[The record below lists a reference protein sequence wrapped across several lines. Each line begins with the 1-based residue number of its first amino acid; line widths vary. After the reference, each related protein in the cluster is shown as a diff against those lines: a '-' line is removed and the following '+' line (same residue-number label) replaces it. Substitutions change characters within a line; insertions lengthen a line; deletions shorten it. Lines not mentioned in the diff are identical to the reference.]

1 MRSWVR
7 SCCWPR
13 LTPCCGSARALLA
26 RPDVIQR
33 TGELPS
39 ECPRC
44 ASRFSRL
51 PHLLMTRNYARGPTD
66 PGRHARTRGDGRAT
80 SAGRRSAAEAALA
93 LGVRAD
99 GAQEVHAPEV
109 GPQRLA
115 EVELRVG
122 RLPQQEAAEAL
133 LAGRAD
139 HQVRIRL
146 TLGVEVLG
154 DVLDVDQVCELL
166 QRRASSGMLGEQ
178 RTDGVGDL
186 APPAVADGHVDQ
198 QPVDVAGGL
207 LPPPSPPGGPG
218 AGAGGGPPP

>member
-51 PHLLMTRNYARGPTD
+51 PHLLMSRKYARGSPD
-66 PGRHARTRGDGRAT
+66 PGRHARTRGDRRVT
-80 SAGRRSAAEAALA
+80 SASRGSAAEAAFT

-99 GAQEVHAPEV
+99 RAQEVDPAEV

-122 RLPQQEAAEAL
+122 RLPEQEATEPL
-133 LAGRAD
+133 LARGPD
-139 HQVRIRL
+139 HQVGVGL
-146 TLGVEVLG
+146 ALGVEVLG
-154 DVLDVDQVCELL
+154 DVLDVDDVGELL
-166 QRRASSGMLGEQ
+166 ERG
-178 RTDGVGDL
+178 
-186 APPAVADGHVDQ
+186 
-198 QPVDVAGGL
+198 
-207 LPPPSPPGGPG
+207 
-218 AGAGGGPPP
+218 

>member
-51 PHLLMTRNYARGPTD
+51 PHLLMSRKYAGGSPD
-66 PGRHARTRGDGRAT
+66 PGRHARTRGDGRVT
-80 SAGRRSAAEAALA
+80 SAIRRSAAEAALA
-93 LGVRAD
+93 LGVRTD
-99 GAQEVHAPEV
+99 GAQEVDAPEV
-109 GPQRLA
+109 GPQGLA
-115 EVELRVG
+115 EVELRLR

-139 HQVRIRL
+139 HQVGVGL
-146 TLGVEVLG
+146 ALGVEVLG
-154 DVLDVDQVCELL
+154 DVLDVDDVGELL
-166 QRRASSGMLGEQ
+166 ERGALRGVVGEQ
-178 RTDGVGDL
+178 GTDGVGDL
-186 APPAVADGHVDQ
+186 ATTAVADGHVDED
-198 QPVDVAGGL
+198 PVEVAGGL
-207 LPPPSPPGGPG
+207 LGRLEPLRGLGR
-218 AGAGGGPPP
+218 